1 MMQSRGEGMKEEV
14 VVVVVI
20 VENTH
25 QRTGQ

>member
-25 QRTGQ
+25 QRTEQ